1 MIYAATRK
9 PTKTFTI
16 VGQGVDN
23 GDDKIADAVAQSN
36 ENAINPNP
44 VEPEKS
50 QSHPHDASS
59 FIHLFIYLIY
69 LHYQFY
75 LPNWNP
81 HQTTLIQW
89 VRRV

>member
-44 VEPEKS
+44 VEPEKK
-50 QSHPHDASS
+50 P
-59 FIHLFIYLIY
+59 IT
-69 LHYQFY
+69 
-75 LPNWNP
+75 P
-81 HQTTLIQW
+81 T
-89 VRRV
+89 

>member
-1 MIYAATRK
+1 MIYAARRK

-23 GDDKIADAVAQSN
+23 GDDKIADVVAQSN

-50 QSHPHDASS
+50 QSHPHDANS
-59 FIHLFIYLIY
+59 FIHSVI
-69 LHYQFY
+69 
-75 LPNWNP
+75 
-81 HQTTLIQW
+81 
-89 VRRV
+89 

>member
-50 QSHPHDASS
+50 QSHPHDANS
-59 FIHLFIYLIY
+59 FIHSSNLFALRN
-69 LHYQFY
+69 L
-75 LPNWNP
+75 LPHQNL

-89 VRRV
+89 VGRV

>member
-44 VEPEKS
+44 VEPGES
-50 QSHPHDASS
+50 QSHPHDANLFIHS
-59 FIHLFIYLIY
+59 FIHLSNLFA
-69 LHYQFY
+69 
-75 LPNWNP
+75 LPNRNLD
-81 HQTTLIQW
+81 QTTLIQW
-89 VRRV
+89 VGRV

>member
-50 QSHPHDASS
+50 QSHPHDANS
-59 FIHLFIYLIY
+59 FIHLSNLFA
-69 LHYQFY
+69 
-75 LPNWNP
+75 LPNLLPNQNP

-89 VRRV
+89 VGRV

>member
-44 VEPEKS
+44 VEPGKK
-50 QSHPHDASS
+50 P
-59 FIHLFIYLIY
+59 IT
-69 LHYQFY
+69 
-75 LPNWNP
+75 PTW
-81 HQTTLIQW
+81 
-89 VRRV
+89 R